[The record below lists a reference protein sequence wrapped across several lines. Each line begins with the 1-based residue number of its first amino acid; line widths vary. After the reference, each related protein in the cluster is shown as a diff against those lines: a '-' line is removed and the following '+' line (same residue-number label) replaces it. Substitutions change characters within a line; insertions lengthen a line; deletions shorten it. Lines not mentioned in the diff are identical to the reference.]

1 MNDFKQVVMGSMPI
15 GIFLGIFFIALL
27 SAVGVVL
34 FRATK
39 KIDDAK
45 CTPDEFSKLFFF
57 RDNFVKW
64 VLQILTIGFMI
75 RLSSVALTDEA
86 MFPAAFAIGLASGQF
101 SIWTQGKQNKAR
113 E

>member
-1 MNDFKQVVMGSMPI
+1 MKDFQTVVMGNMPI

-34 FRATK
+34 FRAVK
-39 KIDDAK
+39 KADDSR
-45 CTPDEFSKLFFF
+45 CTPDEFSRAFFF
-57 RDNFVKW
+57 KDNLMKW

-75 RLSSVALTDEA
+75 RLGSIALTDEA

-101 SIWTQGKQNKAR
+101 SIWAQGKQNKAR
-113 E
+113 K